1 MPIKPHMC
9 HLTYVAHV
17 YVIKACVIQAC
28 FIKFISVLVHLNQ
41 VYFTLGCEVLCIIW
55 ACIIKV

>member
-1 MPIKPHMC
+1 MC